1 MIIGLGTDIVSIER
15 IAKVLEKNKAAFI
28 DRICTKNEKKYLQSC
43 QDISMKLAKV
53 WAVKEATVKALGTG
67 FIQGISFLDIELYH
81 DELGKPEIKLS
92 GKAKE
97 ILLAK
102 TQDIDVNILV
112 SLSDVKPFAQAV
124 VIIEKI

>member
-112 SLSDVKPFAQAV
+112 SLSDDKPFAQAV